1 MRRFDSAD
9 RTGLVWKK
17 KSLGFGH
24 HIGFVA
30 DAENSEGAAHTDR
43 VVTEKGRT
51 DLVAHYMKPVV
62 EGEVVSGSTAHTGSV
77 VRRRTAGSV
86 GHIAPKHWGCT
97 STGQSPADCCQSYG
111 DLAVVPEDY
120 IDRSSDR
127 IDLRTKRP
135 RELLAKLGCSP
146 GLVPTDCR
154 YQMYSHSY
162 FADPR

>member
-30 DAENSEGAAHTDR
+30 DAGNSEGAAHTDR